1 MLNRTI
7 SPPFKNIS
15 QVDVIKAERTKLP
28 NNIPLYKIN
37 AGSQELIRL
46 EFIFKAGMYEQ
57 LQPLVASST
66 NSLLECGTKSFSA
79 NEISEGI
86 DFYGSFIELNVGQD
100 YASITTYT
108 LNKYLKDTL
117 KFIEEVIKHPVFPQ
131 EELNILINNKKQK
144 HAINSQKVSVL
155 ARRRFSELVFG
166 ANHPYGVDVKMSDF
180 DTINTTTI
188 KQFYNTYYKSTN
200 CSIIASG
207 LLPANLEETLSHF
220 FGTDAWGNS
229 DTVSYKPFISF
240 STTTEKKHLVEKAD
254 AIQNAIRIGRPL
266 FNKKHSDYFDF
277 QVLNTVLGGYFG
289 SRLMA
294 NIREDK
300 GYTYGIG
307 SSLSNLVN
315 GGSFTISTEVGS
327 DVCAAA
333 IEEIYAELKE
343 LQTNLIDEKELET
356 VKNYILGQFLRS
368 VDGPFALADKFR
380 AIWEYGLDYDYYDRY
395 FKSVQTVK
403 PERLRDLANQYLQ
416 QNELIECVA
425 GKKY

>member
-15 QVDVIKAERTKLP
+15 KVNVIKAEGTKLP
-28 NNIPLYKIN
+28 NNILLYKIN

-46 EFIFKAGMYEQ
+46 EFIFKSGMYEQ
-57 LQPLVASST
+57 TQPLVASST
-66 NSLLECGTKSFSA
+66 NSLLECGTKSYSA

-100 YASITTYT
+100 YASVTTYT
-108 LNKYLKDTL
+108 LNKYLKETL
-117 KFIEEVIKHPVFPQ
+117 KFIEEVIKYPVFPQ

-144 HAINSQKVSVL
+144 HAINSQKVGVL

-166 ANHPYGVDVKMSDF
+166 DNHPYGIDVKMSDF
-180 DTINTTTI
+180 ENINTDTI
-188 KQFYNTYYKSTN
+188 KQFYSTFYKSTN
-200 CSIIASG
+200 CTIIASG
-207 LLPANLEETLSHF
+207 FLPANLEEILSVF
-220 FGTDAWGNS
+220 FGTGAWG
-229 DTVSYKPFISF
+229 TQGAAAYKPFIPF

-266 FNKKHSDYFDF
+266 FNKKHADYFDF

-315 GGSFTISTEVGS
+315 GGNFTISTEVGS

-333 IEEIYAELKE
+333 IGEIYSELKE
-343 LQTNLIDEKELET
+343 LQTNLIDAQELET

-395 FKSVQTVK
+395 FKAVQTVK
-403 PERLRDLANQYLQ
+403 PERLRDLANQYLKQ
-416 QNELIECVA
+416 DDLIECVA